1 MRCSL
6 FSCDSNKCMTLVI
19 VISQCLCAIF
29 FVGVC
34 LIQDDQTKI
43 NDMVAEYERT
53 HPEEMKMESL
63 KGRMMVNFKF
73 RPPP

>member
-1 MRCSL
+1 
-6 FSCDSNKCMTLVI
+6 MTLVI

-29 FVGVC
+29 IVGVY
-34 LIQDDQTKI
+34 LIQDDQAKI

-53 HPEEMKMESL
+53 HPEEVKMESL

-73 RPPP
+73 QPPP